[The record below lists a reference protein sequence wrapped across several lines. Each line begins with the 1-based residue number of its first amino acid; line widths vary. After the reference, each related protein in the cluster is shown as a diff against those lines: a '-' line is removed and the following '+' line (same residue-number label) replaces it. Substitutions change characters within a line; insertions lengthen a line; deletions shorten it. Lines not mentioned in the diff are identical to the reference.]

1 VLKKNK
7 KKIAFPHCQTK
18 DAPDLRVCDCS
29 LGYKVPQSVRPNLQ
43 THKHTNTQY
52 QMKNNSLLVSL
63 CSTQSGDQ
71 KIDAPGASFAANA
84 KIDAPGAS
92 FAANAKLD
100 APGTSFAAD
109 RKLDAPGG
117 RFVLA

>member
-1 VLKKNK
+1 
-7 KKIAFPHCQTK
+7 
-18 DAPDLRVCDCS
+18 
-29 LGYKVPQSVRPNLQ
+29 
-43 THKHTNTQY
+43 
-52 QMKNNSLLVSL
+52 MKNNSLLVSL

-71 KIDAPGASFAANA
+71 